1 MELNSWASQNNHLKK
16 SIESHFTIWSFMDRT
31 YKYLVAAKGASATFV
46 SIHQQSYYIPFHSN
60 SETSE
65 EKI

>member
-1 MELNSWASQNNHLKK
+1 
-16 SIESHFTIWSFMDRT
+16 MDRT
-31 YKYLVAAKGASATFV
+31 YKQVVAAKGASANFV
-46 SIHQQSYYIPFHSN
+46 LIHQQSYYIHFHHN